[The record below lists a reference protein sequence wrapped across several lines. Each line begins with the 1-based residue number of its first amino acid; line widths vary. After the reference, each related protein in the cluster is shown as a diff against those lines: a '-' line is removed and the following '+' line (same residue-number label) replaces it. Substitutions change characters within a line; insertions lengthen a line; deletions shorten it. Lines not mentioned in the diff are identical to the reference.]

1 VDDSWVPLTTESGF
15 VNNGPLFLSLQLTVS
30 EVENALLGLDSSND
44 LVFHR
49 RF

>member
-30 EVENALLGLDSSND
+30 EVENALLGLDSSKD

-49 RF
+49 